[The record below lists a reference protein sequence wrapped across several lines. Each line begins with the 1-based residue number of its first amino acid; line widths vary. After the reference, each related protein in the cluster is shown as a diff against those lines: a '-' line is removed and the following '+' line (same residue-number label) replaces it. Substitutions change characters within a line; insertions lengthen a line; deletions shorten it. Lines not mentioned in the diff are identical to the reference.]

1 MVHYFIPP
9 VWHSPVGQISAD
21 LDDNSIAQGG
31 VSINLPDFSVAVLEV
46 QLKKKYR
53 YHRTGQ
59 LLDKK
64 CERSCFQKQMG
75 CNRITGGP
83 EQSIKMFG
91 TTHTYNQAFF
101 YFFLLLKM
109 PKNVQK

>member
-46 QLKKKYR
+46 QLKRKYR
-53 YHRTGQ
+53 YHHTGQ
-59 LLDKK
+59 LLEKK
-64 CERSCFQKQMG
+64 
-75 CNRITGGP
+75 
-83 EQSIKMFG
+83 
-91 TTHTYNQAFF
+91 
-101 YFFLLLKM
+101 
-109 PKNVQK
+109 